1 MQCTANIRHLL
12 FSLSLLHSVSKGTS
26 FKRELFQKRTL
37 SEGPSESIRM
47 GFGKVVRETLLEFGQ
62 QTSIAGI
69 GLVISKKSYAKKV
82 YWSILFVLMLVLTLQ
97 GLIET
102 ILNFYE
108 REVTTSIDLD
118 YVPSVIF
125 PAVSICNLNKYE
137 NFYLKVS
144 F

>member
-1 MQCTANIRHLL
+1 
-12 FSLSLLHSVSKGTS
+12 
-26 FKRELFQKRTL
+26 
-37 SEGPSESIRM
+37 M
-47 GFGKVVRETLLEFGQ
+47 GFGKVVRQTLLEFGE

-69 GLVISKKSYAKKV
+69 GLVISKKSYFKKM
-82 YWSILFVLMLVLTLQ
+82 YWSILFVVMLFLTFN

-102 ILNFYE
+102 IMSFYD

-137 NFYLKVS
+137 NLIFMMDIPKRATPEY
-144 F
+144 

>member
-1 MQCTANIRHLL
+1 MWCVTLIQEQTLLLVFSDIYFKIL
-12 FSLSLLHSVSKGTS
+12 FSLSCDSTCD
-26 FKRELFQKRTL
+26 
-37 SEGPSESIRM
+37 SIYVEMM
-47 GFGKVVRETLLEFGQ
+47 GFGKVVRQTLLEFGE

-69 GLVISKKSYAKKV
+69 GLVISKKSYFKKM
-82 YWSILFVLMLVLTLQ
+82 YWSILFVVMLFLTFN

-102 ILNFYE
+102 IMSFYD

-137 NFYLKVS
+137 NLL
-144 F
+144 